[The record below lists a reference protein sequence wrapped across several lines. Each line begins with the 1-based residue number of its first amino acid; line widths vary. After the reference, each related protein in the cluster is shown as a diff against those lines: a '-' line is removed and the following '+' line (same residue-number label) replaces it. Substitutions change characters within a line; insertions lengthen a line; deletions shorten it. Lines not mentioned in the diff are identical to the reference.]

1 MSGQGPL
8 TDEYGDSSDYQ
19 RPRRPSEDTLAYIKS
34 LPLDIKQS
42 REEVELFLS
51 MSDEGNGD
59 NYPQLFVAA
68 LSALDEV
75 RTEIASLAGDEDG
88 SQCLEILAR
97 VTAPYSELAVRKLL
111 MGCAGYYLHLATHR
125 YASHA
130 VQTILQLATTFL
142 KPGDLAELILEED
155 QYQEEHHRLP
165 SLSELILGAAEEL
178 SPHATHLAVHV
189 CGSHVLRTLLCV
201 LAGIDL
207 KAAPGSGDTLAENG
221 NFRRGRA
228 KKKKKKK
235 PVPGQTL
242 PPHAGVMHMVYLKHS
257 LLRIDV
263 DDDAYTEALDKLAE
277 ELAGGQCQRPGE
289 LQKLAIHVNAGPLLI
304 VLLRVLTY
312 VSCPDKSKWQQSG
325 DIAEVASSRG
335 KLGIHPLQPKFEL
348 ESSAHRLAMKILCWP
363 DAESPGDDS
372 FVADIIYGLAG
383 EPRGSHMLEAL
394 LEVSPGPFYDSLLQH
409 GDFYNRAT
417 LQEYI
422 DDSVSNFVVQT
433 ILSTVHTKEQAEV
446 LLKALSA
453 IVASGVVI
461 DPDKKR
467 RGILWKTVEVAAKHR
482 VGQDGLLK
490 SIRLGFASLQD
501 SGSTEK
507 EFDGTTKVE
516 VGNTST
522 QKKKPRKK
530 ASTVNLADCIQKLLD
545 AKIEGGNGRVV
556 LDVSGARTVYFM
568 LRFAPRLCE
577 ETITGIVSYPT
588 EMLIKFAKDGLASRC
603 IWDGILEGAMDSPC
617 FSLGLQKLR
626 DTLSGNWVT
635 MSCDR
640 VGQHIV
646 RKIFRQSP
654 SEERMKI
661 AEELSR
667 AIPRLSGSSMGRSI
681 MEVCAI
687 RHFSAGAEAWNRAV
701 KKAGM
706 ESDWLN
712 DVVGSDDQAN
722 KNDSKAIR
730 KREKLKDNRG
740 GFKKAKTSRNQCL
753 YYPAG

>member
-1 MSGQGPL
+1 MSGQDPL
-8 TDEYGDSSDYQ
+8 KNAYGDSSDYQ

-42 REEVELFLS
+42 GEEVERFLTI
-51 MSDEGNGD
+51 SDDGNGD
-59 NYPQLFVAA
+59 NYPQLFAAA

-111 MGCAGYYLHLATHR
+111 MGCAGYHLHLAFHR
-125 YASHA
+125 YGSHV
-130 VQTILQLATTFL
+130 VQTILQLSTSFL
-142 KPGDLAELILEED
+142 KPGDLANLILEED
-155 QYQEEHHRLP
+155 QYQQVQERLP
-165 SLSELILGAAEEL
+165 SLPELILGVAEEL
-178 SPHATHLAVHV
+178 SPHATQLAVHV

-228 KKKKKKK
+228 KNKKKKKAGS
-235 PVPGQTL
+235 GQTL
-242 PPHAGVMHMVYLKHS
+242 PSHAGVMHMVYRKRS

-263 DDDAYTEALDKLAE
+263 NEDAFTEALDKLAE
-277 ELAGGQCQRPGE
+277 QLAGGQCQRPGE
-289 LQKLAIHVNAGPLLI
+289 LQKLASHANAGPLLI

-312 VSCPDKSKWQQSG
+312 VSCADKSKWQQSEDLT
-325 DIAEVASSRG
+325 DIASSRRQ
-335 KLGIHPLQPKFEL
+335 LGIHPPQPKFEL

-363 DAESPGDDS
+363 DAESPDDDS

-422 DDSVSNFVVQT
+422 GDSVSNFVVQT
-433 ILSTVHTKEQAEV
+433 ILSTVHTKEQAEI

-461 DPDKKR
+461 DPDKRR
-467 RGILWKTVEVAAKHR
+467 RGILWKTVELAAKHR

-501 SGSTEK
+501 SCSSEK
-507 EFDGTTKVE
+507 ELDDTTKLE
-516 VGNTST
+516 MGDAST

-530 ASTVNLADCIQKLLD
+530 ASTVNLADCIHKLLD
-545 AKIEGGNGRVV
+545 AKIQEGQNGRVS
-556 LDVSGARTVYFM
+556 LDVSGARTVHFM

-577 ETITGIVSYPT
+577 ETITGIVSHPT
-588 EMLIKFAKDGLASRC
+588 EILIKFAKDGLASRC
-603 IWDGILEGAMDSPC
+603 IWDGILEGPMDSTC

-626 DTLSGNWVT
+626 DALSGNWVAV
-635 MSCDR
+635 SCDR
-640 VGQHIV
+640 VGQHMV

-654 SEERMKI
+654 PEERMKI

-667 AIPRLSGSSMGRSI
+667 AMPRLSGSSMGRSV
-681 MEVCAI
+681 MEACAV
-687 RHFSAGAEAWNRAV
+687 RHFPEGVEAWNRAV

-706 ESDWLN
+706 ETDWLN
-712 DVVGSDDQAN
+712 DVVGSDGKAS
-722 KNDSKAIR
+722 KKDSRAIR
-730 KREKLKDNRG
+730 KRAKLEDKRRG
-740 GFKKAKTSRNQCL
+740 SKRAKTKNQ
-753 YYPAG
+753 